1 MTSVHYSH
9 YGKPEFWSDYY
20 SREITQSFDWLLPA
34 SSIIPLLRSTLRD
47 LSSIRSAK
55 VLEVGCGISDSL
67 LTLHEAGWTDLTG
80 IDLDPSPIIFQT
92 NRLTTPQ
99 QFNASTAQQ
108 LNASTAQQLNSSIS
122 EPISGIRSPNYV
134 KMDILSHN
142 LPLGSFT
149 HILDKA
155 LLDSLLSGYSSHKT
169 CSRYLSIIHSLLGPK
184 GTFLLISTGPPST
197 RMPLLSPFSWTVK
210 HSKIAGVS
218 PLQNKYHLDNLLF
231 DRRALEHNSS
241 EFLAELDKNLTP
253 VDVKAMDTNR
263 PVYAYFCTKESD

>member
-1 MTSVHYSH
+1 MASVHYSH
-9 YGKPEFWSDYY
+9 YGKPEFWSDHY

-34 SSIIPLLRSTLRD
+34 SSITPLLRSTLSD

-67 LTLHEAGWTDLTG
+67 LTLHEDGWTDLTG
-80 IDLDPSPIIFQT
+80 IDLDASAIAFQT
-92 NRLTTPQ
+92 GRLTTPPPLDAPSSPPLDSTISDPMPWI
-99 QFNASTAQQ
+99 ASPGYT
-108 LNASTAQQLNSSIS
+108 
-122 EPISGIRSPNYV
+122 
-134 KMDILSHN
+134 KMDIFAHS

-149 HILDKA
+149 HVLDKA

-169 CSRYLSIIHSLLGPK
+169 CSIYLSIIHSLLSHK

-210 HSKIAGVS
+210 HSMIASVS

-231 DRRALEHNSS
+231 DRRAIEPSAS
-241 EFLAELDKNLTP
+241 EFLLQLEKNLTP
-253 VDVKAMDTNR
+253 VDVKGMDTNR
-263 PVYAYFCTKESD
+263 PVYAYYCTKDSC